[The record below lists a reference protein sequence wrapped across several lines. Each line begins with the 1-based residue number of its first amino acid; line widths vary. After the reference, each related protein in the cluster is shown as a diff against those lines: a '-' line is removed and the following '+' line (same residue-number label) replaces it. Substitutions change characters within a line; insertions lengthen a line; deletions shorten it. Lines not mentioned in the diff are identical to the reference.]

1 MKVTESEPCYGL
13 TPFRA
18 TVMSIFP
25 ITPLV
30 RRVQALVL
38 ETFDV
43 SEQEAEDY
51 AAELVALAEG
61 WGSPETAPELDW
73 PYIIRKR
80 LGETRKLRW
89 RSEAERL
96 SFEATRKQTF
106 EAYEAFTRS
115 RHT

>member
-1 MKVTESEPCYGL
+1 
-13 TPFRA
+13 
-18 TVMSIFP
+18 MSIFP
-25 ITPLV
+25 IAPLV
-30 RRVQALVL
+30 RRVQGMILQK
-38 ETFDV
+38 FDV

-73 PYIIRKR
+73 PYIIGKR

-89 RSEAERL
+89 RLEAERL

-106 EAYEAFTRS
+106 EAYEAFIRGKLA
-115 RHT
+115 